1 MSALDWLVI
10 LAYLAVML
18 YIGYHSMKTVKTDED
33 FVLAGRNV
41 GNIYIILSLFAS
53 FTGLSGLFGTPQY
66 VYEYGIA
73 GWWWWATFPIGVFI
87 MGMTMAKLLR
97 RRMHVTLPDVVD
109 VNHSSKAVRVAASLV
124 TVWNYLA
131 WTAGQVAGIVL
142 VITTFTDLNG
152 TAAVIVA
159 YIIIVLFTLL
169 GGFRA
174 VVYTDSL
181 QAVLFLVV
189 LGLVIPAVLLLH
201 YDVPEALA
209 QTTSIDG
216 FYKLFGSVPAGTMIT
231 WWLLA
236 PAGFIDNMALQRVF
250 AAKDEKSAKGNITAA
265 FLLMIIFGLI
275 LMFIGIM
282 ARFILPA
289 GSDPASAMLNLS
301 QLVLPKGMLGL
312 LVAAFAGVAV
322 STASSTLLVCSSTL
336 EQDVYSVLRNTGKEK
351 PASSLLVNRLFV
363 VLVGLIALV
372 LALKVPSVTQILM
385 YGYSVYVPG
394 LLLPVIAGSFHW
406 KLFRPRHV
414 AHHCL
419 RRTHRCHSHSDGG
432 TFPRLPGRPDRLRH
446 SFLHRT
452 LERQAA
458 GGSPLTT
465 PVVPISR

>member
-53 FTGLSGLFGTPQY
+53 FTGLSVLFGTPQY

-406 KLFRPRHV
+406 KL
-414 AHHCL
+414 
-419 RRTHRCHSHSDGG
+419 SDRAMLLTIVSGVLTAVILILMGEPFPGSLGG
-432 TFPRLPGRPDRLRH
+432 LIVSAIPFCIGLWNGRQRAEVH
-446 SFLHRT
+446 
-452 LERQAA
+452 
-458 GGSPLTT
+458 
-465 PVVPISR
+465 

>member
-336 EQDVYSVLRNTGKEK
+336 EQDVYVLRNTGKEK

-406 KLFRPRHV
+406 KL
-414 AHHCL
+414 
-419 RRTHRCHSHSDGG
+419 SDRAMLLTIVSGVLTAVILILMGEPFPGSLGG
-432 TFPRLPGRPDRLRH
+432 LIVSAIPFCIGLWNGRQRAEVH
-446 SFLHRT
+446 
-452 LERQAA
+452 
-458 GGSPLTT
+458 
-465 PVVPISR
+465 

>member
-372 LALKVPSVTQILM
+372 LALKVPSVTHILM

-406 KLFRPRHV
+406 KL
-414 AHHCL
+414 
-419 RRTHRCHSHSDGG
+419 SDRAMLLTIVSGVLTAVILILMGEPFPGSLGG
-432 TFPRLPGRPDRLRH
+432 LIVSAIPFCIGLWNGRQRAEVH
-446 SFLHRT
+446 
-452 LERQAA
+452 
-458 GGSPLTT
+458 
-465 PVVPISR
+465 

>member
-109 VNHSSKAVRVAASLV
+109 VNHSSKAVRVAASLG

-216 FYKLFGSVPAGTMIT
+216 FYKLFGSVPAGTIPGCP
-231 WWLLA
+231 LP

-406 KLFRPRHV
+406 KL
-414 AHHCL
+414 
-419 RRTHRCHSHSDGG
+419 SDRAMLLTIVSGVLTAVILILMGEPFPGSLGG
-432 TFPRLPGRPDRLRH
+432 LIVSAIPFCIGLWNGRQRAEVH
-446 SFLHRT
+446 
-452 LERQAA
+452 
-458 GGSPLTT
+458 
-465 PVVPISR
+465 

>member
-1 MSALDWLVI
+1 MSALDWLVT

-406 KLFRPRHV
+406 KL
-414 AHHCL
+414 
-419 RRTHRCHSHSDGG
+419 SDRAMLLTIVSGVLTAVILILMGEPFPGSLGG
-432 TFPRLPGRPDRLRH
+432 LIVSAIPFCIGLWNGRQRAEVH
-446 SFLHRT
+446 
-452 LERQAA
+452 
-458 GGSPLTT
+458 
-465 PVVPISR
+465 

>member
-66 VYEYGIA
+66 VYEYGSA

-406 KLFRPRHV
+406 KL
-414 AHHCL
+414 
-419 RRTHRCHSHSDGG
+419 SDRAMLLTIVSGVLTAVILILMGEPFPGSLGG
-432 TFPRLPGRPDRLRH
+432 LIVSAIPFCIGLWNGRQRAEVH
-446 SFLHRT
+446 
-452 LERQAA
+452 
-458 GGSPLTT
+458 
-465 PVVPISR
+465 

>member
-66 VYEYGIA
+66 VSEYGIA

-406 KLFRPRHV
+406 KL
-414 AHHCL
+414 
-419 RRTHRCHSHSDGG
+419 SDRAMLLTIVSGVLTAVILILMGEPFPGSLGG
-432 TFPRLPGRPDRLRH
+432 LIVSAIPFCIGLWNGRQRAEVH
-446 SFLHRT
+446 
-452 LERQAA
+452 
-458 GGSPLTT
+458 
-465 PVVPISR
+465 

>member
-236 PAGFIDNMALQRVF
+236 PAGFIDNMALQRGF

-406 KLFRPRHV
+406 KL
-414 AHHCL
+414 
-419 RRTHRCHSHSDGG
+419 SDRAMLLTIVSGVLTAVILILMGEPFPGSLGG
-432 TFPRLPGRPDRLRH
+432 LIVSAIPFCIGLWNGRQRAEVH
-446 SFLHRT
+446 
-452 LERQAA
+452 
-458 GGSPLTT
+458 
-465 PVVPISR
+465 

>member
-1 MSALDWLVI
+1 MKGTLKMSALDWLVI

-406 KLFRPRHV
+406 KL
-414 AHHCL
+414 
-419 RRTHRCHSHSDGG
+419 SDRAMLLTIVSGVLTAVILILMGEPFPGSLGG
-432 TFPRLPGRPDRLRH
+432 LIVSAIPFCIGLWNGRQRAEVH
-446 SFLHRT
+446 
-452 LERQAA
+452 
-458 GGSPLTT
+458 
-465 PVVPISR
+465 

>member
-131 WTAGQVAGIVL
+131 WTAGQVAGVVL

-406 KLFRPRHV
+406 KL
-414 AHHCL
+414 
-419 RRTHRCHSHSDGG
+419 SDRAMLLTIVSGVLTAVILILMGEPFPGSLGG
-432 TFPRLPGRPDRLRH
+432 LIVSAIPFCIGLWNGRQRAEVH
-446 SFLHRT
+446 
-452 LERQAA
+452 
-458 GGSPLTT
+458 
-465 PVVPISR
+465 

>member
-406 KLFRPRHV
+406 KLSDRAMLLTIVSGVLTAVILILMGEPFPGS
-414 AHHCL
+414 L
-419 RRTHRCHSHSDGG
+419 RGLIVSAIPFCIGLSN
-432 TFPRLPGRPDRLRH
+432 GRQRAEVH
-446 SFLHRT
+446 
-452 LERQAA
+452 
-458 GGSPLTT
+458 
-465 PVVPISR
+465 

>member
-1 MSALDWLVI
+1 MKGMLKMSALDWLVI

-142 VITTFTDLNG
+142 VITPFTDLNG

-406 KLFRPRHV
+406 KL
-414 AHHCL
+414 
-419 RRTHRCHSHSDGG
+419 SDRAMLLTIVSGVLTAVILILMGEPFPGSLGG
-432 TFPRLPGRPDRLRH
+432 LIVSAIPFCIGLWNGRQRAEVH
-446 SFLHRT
+446 
-452 LERQAA
+452 
-458 GGSPLTT
+458 
-465 PVVPISR
+465 

>member
-1 MSALDWLVI
+1 
-10 LAYLAVML
+10 
-18 YIGYHSMKTVKTDED
+18 MKTVKTDED

-201 YDVPEALA
+201 YNVPEALA

-406 KLFRPRHV
+406 KL
-414 AHHCL
+414 
-419 RRTHRCHSHSDGG
+419 SDRAMLLTIVSGVLTAVILILMGEPFPGSLGG
-432 TFPRLPGRPDRLRH
+432 LIVSAIPFCIGLWNGRQRAEVH
-446 SFLHRT
+446 
-452 LERQAA
+452 
-458 GGSPLTT
+458 
-465 PVVPISR
+465 

>member
-394 LLLPVIAGSFHW
+394 PLLPVIAGSFHW
-406 KLFRPRHV
+406 KL
-414 AHHCL
+414 
-419 RRTHRCHSHSDGG
+419 SDRAMLLTIVSGVLTAVILILMGEPFPGSLGG
-432 TFPRLPGRPDRLRH
+432 LIVSAIPFCIGLWNGRQRAEVH
-446 SFLHRT
+446 
-452 LERQAA
+452 
-458 GGSPLTT
+458 
-465 PVVPISR
+465 

>member
-394 LLLPVIAGSFHW
+394 LRLPVIAGSFHW
-406 KLFRPRHV
+406 KL
-414 AHHCL
+414 
-419 RRTHRCHSHSDGG
+419 SDRAMLLTIVSGVLTAVILILMGEPFPGSLGG
-432 TFPRLPGRPDRLRH
+432 LIVSAIPFCIGLWNGRQRAEVH
-446 SFLHRT
+446 
-452 LERQAA
+452 
-458 GGSPLTT
+458 
-465 PVVPISR
+465 